1 MVVIRSQG
9 YPSRP
14 AWRVAA
20 ADATGAVHVAK
31 RMRYEDAWA
40 VAPAY
45 ALHRD
50 GSPVVVAVADGHGHA
65 RHFRSARGAE
75 LAVALAARRG
85 VVAAIDLE
93 TATDIGHVELMLRN
107 VLAPAIVD
115 AWRED
120 VHRDIAERPV
130 TLPELA
136 AAGLSAEPTAEDLL
150 YGYGTTLLV
159 AVAAGAWLG
168 FLQLGDGDLIVV
180 APDGSVRHPVPYDP
194 RLDGL
199 RTTSLCQPDAL
210 ESVRFGVVDVRAQP
224 IGAVLL
230 ATDGF
235 GNAHASNDWESTFGT
250 DLANLSAQRG
260 VEWVVEHLPEWVRE
274 CASANGSGDDATAV
288 LLMATGTTW
297 QRNHA
302 DDFRMGSGVLV
313 PASEPPAGSSGPQH
327 AAMSSPQ
334 HAAMTPAHHAA
345 TTPPNEAITSAVPPQ
360 SAPARHRRGP

>member
-1 MVVIRSQG
+1 
-9 YPSRP
+9 
-14 AWRVAA
+14 
-20 ADATGAVHVAK
+20 
-31 RMRYEDAWA
+31 MRYEDAWA
-40 VAPAY
+40 VAPAH

-93 TATDIGHVELMLRN
+93 TATDIGHVEQTLRN

-120 VHRDIAERPV
+120 VHRDLAERPV
-130 TLPELA
+130 TMAELA
-136 AAGLSAEPTAEDLL
+136 GAGLGAEPTAEDLL

-168 FLQLGDGDLIVV
+168 FLQLGDGDLILVS
-180 APDGSVRHPVPYDP
+180 PDGSVWHPVPYDP

-210 ESVRFGVVDVRAQP
+210 ESIRFGVVDVRAQP
-224 IGAVLL
+224 VGAVLL

-235 GNAHASNDWESTFGT
+235 GNAHARENWESSFGT
-250 DLANLSAQRG
+250 DLAGLSADRG
-260 VEWVVEHLPEWVRE
+260 VDWVVEHLPEWVRE
-274 CASANGSGDDATAV
+274 CASADGSGDDATAV
-288 LLMATGTTW
+288 LVMAPGTTW
-297 QRNHA
+297 QPNPTGETPTVR
-302 DDFRMGSGVLV
+302 DVLV
-313 PASEPPAGSSGPQH
+313 PAPDTPAGSS
-327 AAMSSPQ
+327 AAR

-345 TTPPNEAITSAVPPQ
+345 TTPAVPTQ